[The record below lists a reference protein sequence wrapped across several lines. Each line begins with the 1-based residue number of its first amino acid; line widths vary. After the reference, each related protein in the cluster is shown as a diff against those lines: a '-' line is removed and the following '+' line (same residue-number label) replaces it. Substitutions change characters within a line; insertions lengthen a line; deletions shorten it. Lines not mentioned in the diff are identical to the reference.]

1 MLSLSHPHV
10 VKALQCSV
18 FGPKRAGLLGSSP
31 AVYSPST
38 TAASPD
44 QQSQGK
50 AGWCAARGG
59 GALSIDILPDTFMR
73 PDLAQPS
80 QPPPLKQQ
88 AHQQHQQ
95 QHQQHQQ
102 QAQQQAQQCRQE
114 GAGIIAVEE
123 AAEPEAPGTREM
135 SAEHAFMRPSLMPTA
150 ATASS
155 PSTPSVAQQHA
166 GLQQA
171 NTLIKHDHT
180 SVSAG
185 ASASATASANTDA
198 SAAGVAKS
206 VGHRGSKRS
215 STTHSSA
222 RVQQAAASCAAVA
235 QGSSERGSCEQRVA
249 AEEQL
254 HVWIVLELC
263 EGGTLK
269 DAVACGRLGVG
280 SAFDLSKLVTRL
292 LEAAQGMIYLHE
304 RGVVHGDLKAGGCW

>member
-1 MLSLSHPHV
+1 MLREAEVMLSLSHPHV

-73 PDLAQPS
+73 PDLVQSS
-80 QPPPLKQQ
+80 QPPPRKQQ

-95 QHQQHQQ
+95 
-102 QAQQQAQQCRQE
+102 CRQE
-114 GAGIIAVEE
+114 GAGVVAVEE

-166 GLQQA
+166 GLQLA
-171 NTLIKHDHT
+171 NTLIQHDHT

-185 ASASATASANTDA
+185 ASASASASATASANTDA

-206 VGHRGSKRS
+206 VGHGGSKRS

-235 QGSSERGSCEQRVA
+235 QGSSGRGSCEQRVA